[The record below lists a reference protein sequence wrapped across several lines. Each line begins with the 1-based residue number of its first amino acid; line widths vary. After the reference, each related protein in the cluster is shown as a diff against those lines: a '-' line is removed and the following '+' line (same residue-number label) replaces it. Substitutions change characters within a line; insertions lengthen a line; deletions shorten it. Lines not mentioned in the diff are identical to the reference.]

1 MPTRKLLIE
10 ALRSTDE
17 PELQG
22 AIKNAIDIAEE
33 DYMRSNG
40 FRSKYISPKER
51 KANQVKWTYKYG
63 DKEIK
68 HLTSKQL
75 GAIIRKPRIN

>member
-1 MPTRKLLIE
+1 MIPKTF
-10 ALRSTDE
+10 
-17 PELQG
+17 
-22 AIKNAIDIAEE
+22 EE
-33 DYMRSNG
+33 YKKIFCPDC
-40 FRSKYISPKER
+40 KYISPKER

-75 GAIIRKPRIN
+75 GAMVRKIV